1 MTRAVTPDAV
11 AREREAAAAL
21 AAFPRGPMGLTPDS
35 VKASPEWQ
43 AAKAAWTEAFSAL
56 RAYNRAKAKGAK

>member
-1 MTRAVTPDAV
+1 
-11 AREREAAAAL
+11 
-21 AAFPRGPMGLTPDS
+21 MGLTPDS

-56 RAYNRAKAKGAK
+56 RAFNRANAKGKGAK